1 LWLLQSLKPSSSAQF
16 CVCDSFPSIM
26 PNFTVD
32 QMRQIMDK
40 TDNIRSMSVIAHV
53 DHGKSTLTDS
63 LICKAGIISAKAAG
77 DARFTDTR
85 ADEQERGVT
94 IKSTGVS
101 LYFEHDEEDG
111 KGAIPHLINLIDSPG
126 HVDFSSEVTAALRIT
141 DGAMVVVDCIEGCA
155 VQTETVLRQALQ
167 ERVRP
172 CLFVNKVDRCILELQ
187 MEAEDMY
194 SRFRNAIENVNV
206 IIATYNDSLM
216 GDVQVQPEKGTVAFG
231 SGLHGWGFTTERFA
245 KIYAQKMGV
254 EKEKMMQR
262 MWGDSFFNAK
272 KKVWTNVQQPEGC
285 TEPLQ
290 RAFCQFIMGP
300 INQLMRAIMN
310 DDKEKYEK
318 MMGTLGIVLKG
329 DEKALTGK
337 PLMKRTMQIW
347 INAADTLLAM
357 IVTKLPSPRTAQKYR
372 VENLYEGPMDDA
384 AAQGIR
390 SCDPAGPLMM
400 YVSKMVPTSDKG
412 RFYAFGRVF
421 SGTIATGQKVRIQGP
436 YYKPGSKE
444 DLHVKNIQRTVLMM
458 GRTTEQIQDVPCGNT
473 VALVGV
479 DQYILK
485 SGTIT
490 TLEDAHNIAD
500 MKYSVSPVVKVAVK
514 AKDGKD
520 LPKLVEGLKKLSK
533 SDPLVVC
540 TTEESGEHVIAGCG
554 ELHVEICLK
563 DLKDEYAQCD
573 FIVSDP
579 VVSYRETVAEESNQ
593 TCLAKSPNKHN
604 RIYLKAEPM
613 DEELSKAIEEGTVGP
628 KADPKERAKILTD
641 KFDWD
646 KSVAQ
651 TKIWCYGPETD
662 GANLVVDA
670 TVGVQYLIEIKEHV
684 NSAFQ
689 WATKEGPL
697 CEENMRGIRFNLMD
711 VTLHTDA
718 IHRGAGQIMP
728 PTRRCCFAAELT
740 AKPTLQEPVFLVEIT
755 CPQEAMSG
763 VYNCM
768 NLRRGCVF
776 EENQRE
782 GTPLVQVKAH
792 LPVSES
798 FGFVAALRQATS
810 GQAFPQCV
818 FDHWEN
824 LPGNPMDKGSKMEEL
839 ILGIRKRK
847 NLKVEMPALGDYL
860 DKL

>member
-1 LWLLQSLKPSSSAQF
+1 
-16 CVCDSFPSIM
+16 M
-26 PNFTVD
+26 PNFTTE
-32 QMRQIMDK
+32 QIRTIMDK
-40 TDNIRSMSVIAHV
+40 TDDIRSMSVIAHV

-101 LYFEHDEEDG
+101 LYFELDEDDG
-111 KGAIPHLINLIDSPG
+111 KGPTQHLINLIDSPG

-167 ERVRP
+167 ERVLP
-172 CLFVNKVDRCILELQ
+172 VLFVNKCDRCILELQ
-187 MEAEDMY
+187 MEPEDMY
-194 SRFRNAIENVNV
+194 NRFRKAIEDVNV
-206 IIATYNDSLM
+206 IVATYHDKLM
-216 GDVQVQPEKGTVAFG
+216 GDVQVAPEKGTVAFG
-231 SGLHGWGFTTERFA
+231 SGLHGWGFNVERFA
-245 KIYAQKMGV
+245 KIYAAKMGV
-254 EKEKMMQR
+254 DKEKMMKR
-262 MWGDSFFNAK
+262 LWGDSFFNAK
-272 KKVWTNVQQPEGC
+272 KKTWTNVQTPEGS
-285 TEPLQ
+285 TEPLP
-290 RAFCQFIMGP
+290 RAFCQFIMTP
-300 INQLMRAIMN
+300 INQLMKAIMN
-310 DDKEKYEK
+310 DEKEKYEK
-318 MMGTLGIVLKG
+318 MMTTLGIVLKG
-329 DEKALTGK
+329 DEKSLLGK
-337 PLMKRTMQIW
+337 PLMKRTMQVW
-347 INAADTLLAM
+347 INAADTLLQM
-357 IVTKLPSPRTAQKYR
+357 LVTKLPSPRVAQKYR
-372 VENLYEGPMDDA
+372 VENLYEGPMDDTA
-384 AAQGIR
+384 ANAIR
-390 SCDPAGPLMM
+390 ACDPKGPLMM

-436 YYKPGSKE
+436 HYKPGGKD
-444 DLHVKNIQRTVLMM
+444 DLCIKNIQRTVLMM
-458 GRTTEQIQDVPCGNT
+458 GRTTEQIADVPCGNT

-479 DQYILK
+479 DAFILK

-490 TLEDAHNIAD
+490 DIEDAHNITA
-500 MKYSVSPVVKVAVK
+500 MKYSVSPVVKIAVK
-514 AKDGKD
+514 PKDGKD

-563 DLKDEYAQCD
+563 DLRDEYAQCE
-573 FIVSDP
+573 FTVSDP
-579 VVSYRETVAEESNQ
+579 VVSYRETVNDTSSQ

-604 RIYLKAEPM
+604 RIYLVAEPM
-613 DEELSKAIEEGTVGP
+613 SDELSQAMEDGKLGP
-628 KADPKERAKILTD
+628 KAEIKERARELREKY
-641 KFDWD
+641 DWD
-646 KSVAQ
+646 DAQ
-651 TKIWCYGPETD
+651 ARKIWCWGPETA
-662 GANLVVDA
+662 GANVVVDT
-670 TVGVQYLIEIKEHV
+670 TVAVQYLLEIKEHV

-689 WATKEGPL
+689 WTTKEGPL
-697 CEENMRGIRFNLMD
+697 CEENMRGIRFNLTD

-740 AKPTLQEPVFLVEIT
+740 AQPTLQEPVFLVEIT

-763 VYNCM
+763 VYSCM
-768 NLRRGCVF
+768 NMRRGCVF
-776 EENQRE
+776 EENPRE
-782 GTPLVQVKAH
+782 GTPLIQVKAH

-798 FGFVAALRQATS
+798 FGFVAALRQQTS

-824 LPGNPMDKGSKMEEL
+824 LQGNCLEAGSKMQEL
-839 ILGIRKRK
+839 ILQIRKRK